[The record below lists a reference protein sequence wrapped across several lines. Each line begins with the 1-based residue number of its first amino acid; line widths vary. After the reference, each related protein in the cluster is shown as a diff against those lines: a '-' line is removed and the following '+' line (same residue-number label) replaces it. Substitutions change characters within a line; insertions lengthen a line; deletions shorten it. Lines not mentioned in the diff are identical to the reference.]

1 MKSGSTNAIMRG
13 LKQMSK
19 KKVTRPNR
27 DPDHYSKRM
36 VPYWWSPEWIRGTAA
51 DVVYDRPIHKDVI
64 PMADGTF
71 CAPTPNYGRIHAV
84 KEKNDVNLYMK
95 SKEGKLTYIQGSI
108 QKEFKKWHLD
118 REIDYILLGLNPD
131 DILQNETE

>member
-1 MKSGSTNAIMRG
+1 
-13 LKQMSK
+13 MSK

-27 DPDHYSKRM
+27 DPDHYSKRG
-36 VPYWWSPEWIRGTAA
+36 VPYWFSPEWIRGVSA
-51 DVVYDRPIHKDVI
+51 DETNHEYLKGVI
-64 PMADGTF
+64 GQSRY
-71 CAPTPNYGRIHAV
+71 PTDMMITNSSGYFVWPCNNYGRIHAV
-84 KEKNDVNLYMK
+84 KESSGDVNLYMK